1 MRRRRRISCFKG
13 SNRRDTAEI
22 RPRYGRDAAEDL
34 LRSAYAPQAVEM
46 RRVGIIELLMGA
58 SSFTCDGLNMCR
70 LYLQVTVSS

>member
-1 MRRRRRISCFKG
+1 M
-13 SNRRDTAEI
+13 
-22 RPRYGRDAAEDL
+22 
-34 LRSAYAPQAVEM
+34 RSAYAPQAVEM